1 MRREKYLL
9 VLKPWQFEGAIC
21 SQIDTEF
28 YFPDRNKITEEN
40 KKVKAMC
47 SKCPWKQEC
56 LTYALHYSVVGIW
69 GGTSTRERQAIRTKL
84 NIIPIPITE
93 GRTK

>member
-1 MRREKYLL
+1 

-28 YFPDRNKITEEN
+28 YFPDQNKVTEEN

-47 SKCPWKQEC
+47 NGCQWKQEC

-69 GGTSTRERQAIRTKL
+69 GGTSTRERQSIRTKL
-84 NIIPIPITE
+84 NIIPIPINE
-93 GRTK
+93 GK

>member
-28 YFPDRNKITEEN
+28 YFPDQNKVTEEN

-47 SKCPWKQEC
+47 NGCLWKKEC
-56 LTYALHYSVVGIW
+56 LTYALHYTVVGIW
-69 GGTSTRERQAIRTKL
+69 GGTSTRERQSIRTKL
-84 NIIPIPITE
+84 NIIPIPINE
-93 GRTK
+93 GKI

>member
-56 LTYALHYSVVGIW
+56 LTYALHYTVVGIW

-93 GRTK
+93 GRT